1 MAFPPNFTKKEGE
14 NKMKKVLI
22 AVDETSRSKAILSVF
37 NNMMRPPEEVVLLH
51 VQRLEG
57 RSLMIDMLSDAE
69 LSTLNESMEGTEHKE
84 ALDKKAGE
92 ILSYFRKELE
102 SIGLIG
108 IKTVVRQGRPVDEI
122 LAVAREEGVD
132 LIITGCTR
140 KTAMDKLITGNVS
153 RDVEK
158 NAGVPVLIANDGAGK
173 KGYSVKET
181 KLKFG
186 KLINSEIKN

>member
-1 MAFPPNFTKKEGE
+1 
-14 NKMKKVLI
+14 MKKVLI

-140 KTAMDKLITGNVS
+140 KTVMDRLITGNVS